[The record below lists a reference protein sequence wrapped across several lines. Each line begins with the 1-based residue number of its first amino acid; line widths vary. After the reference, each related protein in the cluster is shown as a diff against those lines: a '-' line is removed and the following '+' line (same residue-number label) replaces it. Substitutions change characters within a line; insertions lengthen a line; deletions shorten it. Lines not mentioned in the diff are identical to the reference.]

1 MIMNGESSAMPGPFE
16 PPAQPE
22 CCPTPFVTPFD
33 SSDGMLKLKLL
44 AVVAE
49 NKALNEERENLLQ
62 KYSDTQQQF
71 LQLQKLQEGCFGC
84 HKLKEKDYK
93 YYTGFT
99 KEQFDAVYISLVPTD
114 EDPIKWSKTVK
125 GSKSLSTTYQLLL
138 VLIKL
143 RQNFDFQHIS
153 HLFNI
158 SSQDS
163 SAIFTQ
169 WINYMFFRLG
179 SF

>member
-1 MIMNGESSAMPGPFE
+1 MFVQRYPDPISAIATSYDSVTPARKPPTKRVHACTVTRNASCESTYSSKRQILADTSAIQKDQNMIMNAGSSAMPGPFE
-16 PPAQPE
+16 PPVQPE

-71 LQLQKLQEGCFGC
+71 LQLKKLQEGCFGC

-93 YYTGFT
+93 YYTGL
-99 KEQFDAVYISLVPTD
+99 QRNSLMQC
-114 EDPIKWSKTVK
+114 
-125 GSKSLSTTYQLLL
+125 TY
-138 VLIKL
+138 
-143 RQNFDFQHIS
+143 F
-153 HLFNI
+153 
-158 SSQDS
+158 
-163 SAIFTQ
+163 
-169 WINYMFFRLG
+169 
-179 SF
+179 

>member
-1 MIMNGESSAMPGPFE
+1 MNAGSSAMPGPLE

-33 SSDGMLKLKLL
+33 SSDGMLKLKLS

-84 HKLKEKDYK
+84 HKLKEKYK
-93 YYTGFT
+93 KTISIIQGLQRNSLMQCTYY
-99 KEQFDAVYISLVPTD
+99 
-114 EDPIKWSKTVK
+114 
-125 GSKSLSTTYQLLL
+125 
-138 VLIKL
+138 
-143 RQNFDFQHIS
+143 
-153 HLFNI
+153 
-158 SSQDS
+158 
-163 SAIFTQ
+163 
-169 WINYMFFRLG
+169 
-179 SF
+179 